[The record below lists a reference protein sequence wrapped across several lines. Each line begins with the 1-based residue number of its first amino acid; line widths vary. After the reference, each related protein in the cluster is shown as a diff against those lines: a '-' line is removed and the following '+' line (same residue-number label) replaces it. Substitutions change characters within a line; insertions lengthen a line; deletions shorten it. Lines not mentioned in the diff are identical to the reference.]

1 MCKEEQIMD
10 FTGTWDVVSSPD
22 FDDDYLH
29 IEVAP
34 YVRLRQ
40 GGDRI
45 DGEYHLGLQTGN
57 LDGRLEGNDRI
68 VFSFEGMD
76 EMDVVN
82 GAGTA
87 TLKDG
92 RMIFKLMYHLG
103 DDFTFECERR
113 R

>member
-1 MCKEEQIMD
+1 
-10 FTGTWDVVSSPD
+10 
-22 FDDDYLH
+22 
-29 IEVAP
+29 
-34 YVRLRQ
+34 
-40 GGDRI
+40 
-45 DGEYHLGLQTGN
+45 LGLQTGN
-57 LDGRLEGNDRI
+57 LDGRLEGDDHI

-87 TLKDG
+87 TLKDD

-103 DDFTFECERR
+103 DDFTFEGERR